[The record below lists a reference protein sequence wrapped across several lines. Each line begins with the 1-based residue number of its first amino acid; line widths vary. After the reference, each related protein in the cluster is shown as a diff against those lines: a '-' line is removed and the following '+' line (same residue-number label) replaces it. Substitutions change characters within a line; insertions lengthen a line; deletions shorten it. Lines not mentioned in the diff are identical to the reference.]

1 MNSKKEQYITAG
13 ILFLD
18 IYGYSKLDEIEFLH
32 VHNKLMPDLYNL
44 LNEENEEDNYLYKNT
59 WGDGIILLNEDYV
72 KLASVALKIRDYL
85 NNNRYENIPV
95 LKGKTLRARI
105 ALHRGEFMES
115 CDPFQQRNCY
125 VGLEIVR
132 AARIEP
138 ITPVGCAFATEK
150 MKDSITERHKRQRAL
165 GEFHFIPKGK
175 VNLAKGFGTETI
187 WEITHA
193 SDRDRD
199 THRETKTEYTDPE
212 NETDTAE
219 LKAKVAKI
227 STLTNNGHHPKPL
240 YFCYRENDIPCQFQT
255 EALCLMA
262 ELLRSNE
269 AKKETQRFA
278 LCLKEIREKL
288 SHIYSLLD
296 DPNVHTWKLTDS
308 YSSISMALHEVN
320 TFFSYLGRSYSATWP
335 VKRKIKVFLERRTK
349 TLRPFHNVDFLK
361 GLDFLRKFCCENKKR
376 SVLDEAE
383 EFRTSNEV
391 RYNISLVL
399 KNSTPIENALSDL
412 QEIRDKKTTEV
423 IKEHLTDCA
432 SVDLLKCFC
441 NICSLLPHIDKKL
454 SQVPGIWSEA
464 T

>member
-1 MNSKKEQYITAG
+1 MNTNKEPYISAG

-32 VHNKLMPDLYNL
+32 VHNELMPELYNL
-44 LNEENEEDNYLYKNT
+44 LNEKNEEDNYLYKNT
-59 WGDGIILLNEDYV
+59 WGDAIILLNQDYV
-72 KLASVALKIRDYL
+72 KLARVALKIRDYL
-85 NNNRYENIPV
+85 NNNRYENIHV

-105 ALHRGEFMES
+105 ALHLGEFMES
-115 CDPFQQRNCY
+115 FDPFQQRKFY

-138 ITPVGCAFATEK
+138 ITSVGCAFATET
-150 MKDSITERHKRQRAL
+150 MKNSITKRAERQGAL
-165 GEFHFIPKGK
+165 GEFHFIPKDK
-175 VNLAKGFGTETI
+175 VNLAKDFGPETI

-193 SDRDRD
+193 NDRDREPP
-199 THRETKTEYTDPE
+199 HETETEHTDPE

-219 LKAKVAKI
+219 LKAKIAKI
-227 STLTNNGHHPKPL
+227 STLTNNGHHPEPV
-240 YFCYRENDIPCQFQT
+240 YFCYRKKDLSCKFQT

-288 SHIYSLLD
+288 SHISLLLD
-296 DPNVHTWKLTDS
+296 DPNVPTWKLTDS

-320 TFFSYLGRSYSATWP
+320 TFFSYLGRSYNATWS

-376 SVLDEAE
+376 SVLDEVE
-383 EFRTSNEV
+383 KFRTSNKV